1 MHVRDGGHN
10 SVPVK
15 RLLLFALCGCLSAQS
30 GLTLLGAGGPT
41 ANSTIAYLVSTS
53 LANPSNLADTITA
66 PIDISGASLLIIA
79 LSNFSIG
86 GNCNYGVSDS
96 RSNAY
101 TCAGTFASPG
111 TTSHVT
117 IWYSIPTNVGPGT
130 TFETYGAYLSMAVA
144 AFSGTA
150 ASAVVDAMTGSGQD
164 TGGAI
169 QPGSLTP
176 ASSNELLIAVGA
188 TYQSIDV
195 SGVDSPF
202 SSHLV
207 QHVAS
212 VNGTNNS
219 ISLAY
224 EIQTAAATRNPTWTI
239 SPGTNASSTIL
250 MAFKHQ

>member
-1 MHVRDGGHN
+1 
-10 SVPVK
+10 
-15 RLLLFALCGCLSAQS
+15 
-30 GLTLLGAGGPT
+30 
-41 ANSTIAYLVSTS
+41 
-53 LANPSNLADTITA
+53 
-66 PIDISGASLLIIA
+66 
-79 LSNFSIG
+79 
-86 GNCNYGVSDS
+86 
-96 RSNAY
+96 
-101 TCAGTFASPG
+101 
-111 TTSHVT
+111 
-117 IWYSIPTNVGPGT
+117 
-130 TFETYGAYLSMAVA
+130 
-144 AFSGTA
+144 
-150 ASAVVDAMTGSGQD
+150 MTGSGQD